1 MDSQEVIACQVWFLT
16 TVTGVGRLG
25 VSLLKTAPTIYLN
38 LIYLPIWALLLINME
53 VGRNF
58 FFDQT
63 G

>member
-16 TVTGVGRLG
+16 AVTGVGPSGRFAVENRSHDIFKL
-25 VSLLKTAPTIYLN
+25 YLF
-38 LIYLPIWALLLINME
+38 INME